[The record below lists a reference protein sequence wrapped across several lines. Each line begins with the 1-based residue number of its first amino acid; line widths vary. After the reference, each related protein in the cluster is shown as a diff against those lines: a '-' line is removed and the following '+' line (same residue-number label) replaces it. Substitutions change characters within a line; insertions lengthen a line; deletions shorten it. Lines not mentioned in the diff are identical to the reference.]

1 MFLIIENLLTKAE
14 VKRMMELSE
23 TIKFVPGSLSN
34 PHSTV
39 KDNLQPD
46 INDPGYK
53 EAGTIVRNAI
63 YRSREFRDYAFP
75 KNMVLPMMTKY
86 KPGMFYGIHADAAIV
101 STTPP
106 LRTDVST
113 TVFISDPDTYVG
125 GELAITLISKEILFK
140 EKPGNAV
147 VYPSTT
153 QHEVKPVKS
162 GERIVAIT
170 FTESH
175 IQNPFHRELLY
186 NMNEAVAEDG
196 LNISQRSRE
205 RLDYVS
211 VNLTRMWSD
220 T

>member
-1 MFLIIENLLTKAE
+1 MFLIIKNLLTKVE
-14 VKRMMELSE
+14 VKRLMELSE
-23 TIKFVPGSLSN
+23 TIKFVSGSLSN
-34 PHSTV
+34 PNSTV
-39 KDNLQPD
+39 KNNLQPD

-53 EAGTIVRNAI
+53 EAGIIVQNAI

-75 KNMVLPMMTKY
+75 KNMILPMMTKY
-86 KPGMFYGIHADAAIV
+86 KPGMFYGIHANAAIV
-101 STTPP
+101 SSSPP

-113 TVFISDPDTYVG
+113 TVFISDPATYEG
-125 GELAITLISKEILFK
+125 GELGITLMSKEILIK
-140 EKPGNAV
+140 EEPGTAV

-162 GERIVAIT
+162 GQRIVAIT

-175 IQNPFHRELLY
+175 IQNPFYRELLY

-211 VNLTRMWSD
+211 VNLKRMWSSN
-220 T
+220 